1 MLDIKGRRQ
10 VTCSRGGMT
19 NTIPTVLM
27 DSQVEVLQIS
37 APEENQNSLT
47 IGPIFQQFAHLE
59 ELHIVQSNVPAIG
72 KHSFWGVPT
81 LRVLNLTHNNISQVL
96 ESNFMGLANLVE
108 LHLDDNRIESMHSG
122 TFRHLQELRILSLAR
137 NRITEL
143 APRLFLKLAKLQK
156 LDLSGNTLNELNP
169 EVFKDVQ
176 VILIFL
182 LFSLLVLLNEI
193 LKYYLWFFLKINTIR
208 MVIRLYMK

>member
-1 MLDIKGRRQ
+1 MVLLSFVAKIVHSECPPECVCVLDIKGRRQ

-19 NTIPTVLM
+19 NSIPTVLM

-47 IGPIFQQFAHLE
+47 IGPIFQQFSHLE
-59 ELHIVQSNVPAIG
+59 ELHIVQSNIPAIG

-81 LRVLNLTHNNISQVL
+81 LKVLNLTHNNISQVL
-96 ESNFMGLANLVE
+96 ESNFMGLTDLVE

-122 TFRHLQELRILSLAR
+122 TFRQLQELRILSLAR

-143 APRLFLKLAKLQK
+143 APRLFLKLGKLQR
-156 LDLSGNTLNELNP
+156 LDLSGNTLHELNP

-176 VILIFL
+176 VNITNFIKKFIF
-182 LFSLLVLLNEI
+182 F
-193 LKYYLWFFLKINTIR
+193 
-208 MVIRLYMK
+208 